1 MSEAERK
8 KRLSYKENR
17 KRWIFIQGVALI
29 VVAVLIFASVI
40 TYSQLNKESYI
51 NYTESSGVDYKVR
64 IKPGTPFYEEYKDYY
79 ANENGEVW
87 LNAGEAYPA
96 TAVDIII
103 ADVNY
108 ELNMEARDVDY
119 EYSYSVF
126 ATAEVVDSV
135 TKNKFNMPVVEIK
148 AKSTHRQNSNNK
160 LFIHEEVPVD
170 YNAYNEM
177 VKKFTKQLGITKSA
191 STLIVTMEVSVVS
204 SSSDFASNSKNRHVV
219 NISVPLTEQSFKVDY
234 SSSIPSGESK
244 VLAYKNAGNQQLYK
258 GAAITLGAIELL
270 LFVVF
275 ISFVYLTRNHDV
287 NYSIKVQRLVN
298 SYRSF
303 IQKVT
308 NGFDATGYQILE
320 IASFREM
327 LSIRDTIQSPVLM
340 SENTDQTRTQF
351 FIPTNTK
358 ILYLFEVKVEN
369 YDELYGYHPDWID
382 DSLISTEKCSPE
394 NEDTETAIPLAEEPS
409 ATKPTDELV
418 LKLFA
423 EIESLKKNM
432 QAPDPAE
439 ASASLP
445 KSQCTPAASCFG
457 GGEAKIG
464 NFSAQ
469 GNVII
474 NYNEQP
480 SENVVTEAIKK
491 LTETIMQVNKE
502 DAAKDSTPLADNA
515 STKEGEATEQEV
527 CNTSI
532 EGVAEENTEIIT
544 EEPLEE
550 VAEEPIEEAAEETVE
565 EVVEEAAD
573 EVAPETEETVED
585 LLTVENE
592 AAVGCDEKTAE
603 QAQQTEVVTE
613 NNHLDLEHILNDL
626 EYDEAHGYF
635 LDENGAAINIQCRRS
650 FTANIIQS
658 DPGTVKYYYSELKN
672 YALSFKGVKAK
683 MSWRYETF
691 KKGRNQLLRM
701 KIRGKCI
708 CLYCALDP
716 AQFDKS
722 KYFQEAIDAKMFES
736 VPMLVKI
743 KSPRGLKRAMEL
755 IDATMEKFG
764 IEKDSQAKNVD
775 YVALYPFENTKAL
788 VEKGLIMILDSNYI
802 IKDSV
807 IHSKPETAERPDVIE
822 EENNAAPTFAQELE
836 AMLEPVDTN
845 AVQPNSTEDTA
856 ADISISDLEFDE
868 AGEIIIPDGNK
879 LEIHCKRSLVANI
892 MQSDPHVAKLF
903 YSEIKNYILSFKG
916 VKARMAWRY
925 ESYNKGRNQLFR
937 IRLKGKSVCLYCA
950 LDPGEV
956 DESRYFHDVATAKN
970 YSDVPTMVKIKTS
983 RGLKRAM
990 ELVDAVMNKFD
1001 IQKNPKAQTVDY
1013 LEVYPF
1019 KTTAELVAIGQVK
1032 ILSDA
1037 YKIKEPKAP
1046 QMTAAKK

>member
-29 VVAVLIFASVI
+29 VVAVLIFASLV

-51 NYTESSGVDYKVR
+51 NYTESSGVDYKVKV
-64 IKPGTPFYEEYKDYY
+64 KPGTPFYEEYKDYY

-87 LNAGEAYPA
+87 LDSGEAYPA
-96 TAVDIII
+96 GAVDIII

-135 TKNKFNMPVVEIK
+135 TKNKFNMPVIDIK

-160 LFIHEEVPVD
+160 LFIHEEIPVD
-170 YNAYNEM
+170 YNAYNDM
-177 VKKFTKQLGITKSA
+177 VNNFTKQLGITKAA
-191 STLIVTMEVSVVS
+191 STLIVTMEVSVIGS
-204 SSSDFASNSKNRHVV
+204 SNDFASNSQNRHVV

-244 VLAYKNAGNQQLYK
+244 VLAYKNSGNQHLYK
-258 GAAITLGAIELL
+258 GAAITLGAVEFLL
-270 LFVVF
+270 LVVF
-275 ISFVYLTRNHDV
+275 IFFVYLTRNHDV

-298 SYRSF
+298 GYRSF
-303 IQKVT
+303 IQRVT

-369 YDELYGYHPDWID
+369 YDELYGDHPEWID
-382 DSLISTEKCSPE
+382 DSLISTEKTSVE
-394 NEDTETAIPLAEEPS
+394 HKAAEEIIPLIKEES
-409 ATKPTDELV
+409 AANQPDELV
-418 LKLFA
+418 IKLLA
-423 EIESLKKNM
+423 EIEKLKMEM
-432 QAPDPAE
+432 QAPAN
-439 ASASLP
+439 ASVSAP
-445 KSQCTPAASCFG
+445 IPQCTPCASCPG
-457 GGEAKIG
+457 AADAKIG

-480 SENVVTEAIKK
+480 LESIVNEAIKK
-491 LTETIMQVNKE
+491 LTETIMQASKE
-502 DAAKDSTPLADNA
+502 DAAKEESPLADQAPTVQEQTEEQEEACNA
-515 STKEGEATEQEV
+515 S
-527 CNTSI
+527 
-532 EGVAEENTEIIT
+532 AEEAC
-544 EEPLEE
+544 EEK
-550 VAEEPIEEAAEETVE
+550 AEAAEETVE
-565 EVVEEAAD
+565 ETA
-573 EVAPETEETVED
+573 VA
-585 LLTVENE
+585 
-592 AAVGCDEKTAE
+592 KIIE
-603 QAQQTEVVTE
+603 QAQPIAEAEVEAVSEPAEEARSTEEPTE
-613 NNHLDLEHILNDL
+613 NKHLDLEHILNDF
-626 EYDEAHGYF
+626 EYDEEHGFF
-635 LDENGAAINIQCRRS
+635 LDENGEPVNIQCRRS

-658 DPGTVKYYYSELKN
+658 AADTVKYYYSELKN

-716 AQFDKS
+716 ERFDKA

-764 IEKDSQAKNVD
+764 VEKDSHTNNVD
-775 YVALYPFENTKAL
+775 YVAMYPFESTKAL

-802 IKDSV
+802 IKDSAHHENHQIDNTSDIAEQENAEV
-807 IHSKPETAERPDVIE
+807 PTLVQEAESILET
-822 EENNAAPTFAQELE
+822 
-836 AMLEPVDTN
+836 VDAN
-845 AVQPNSTEDTA
+845 AVQSDNTEDVSELP
-856 ADISISDLEFDE
+856 ISELEFDE
-868 AGEIIIPDGNK
+868 SGEVVIPEKKK
-879 LEIHCKRSLVANI
+879 LEIHCKRSFSANL
-892 MQSDPHVAKLF
+892 MQSNPETVKN
-903 YSEIKNYILSFKG
+903 YYNEIKNYILSFKS
-916 VKARMAWRY
+916 VKARMSWKY
-925 ESYNKGRNQLFR
+925 ESYKKGRQQLFR
-937 IRLKGKSVCLYCA
+937 LRIKGKSLCLYCA
-950 LDPGEV
+950 INSDEIS
-956 DESRYFHDVATAKN
+956 ESRYYHSVAASKS
-970 YSDVPTMVKIKTS
+970 YADVPTMVRIKS
-983 RGLKRAM
+983 ERGLKRAK
-990 ELVDAVMNKFD
+990 ELVDAVMSRFS
-1001 IQKNPKAQTVDY
+1001 ILPNPKAISVDY
-1013 LEVYPF
+1013 LEAYPF
-1019 KTTAELVAIGQVK
+1019 RKTKELVEMGYVK
-1032 ILSDA
+1032 ILSDS
-1037 YKIKEPKAP
+1037 YTIKEPKAP
-1046 QMTAAKK
+1046 KKSAS